1 MCSLFGLSGKQ
12 SASLGVDSFVVHNR
26 AASEGDEYSFTGL
39 YRNSPSGFFEESY
52 PLPGFLT
59 ISSQADLRFTI
70 YDLRFTTKVT
80 CFSIM
85 NRLLSE
91 FLGTFFL
98 TLTICV
104 AAVYGKA
111 GDYGPLAIGFVLVA
125 MVYACGHIS
134 KAHFNPA
141 VSLAFLIRGCYISV
155 KEMFSFIGVQCLAAI
170 LAALLARGLYSDGV
184 IVETTDLIF
193 VPALVAEILFTFML
207 VWVIMNVATA
217 KANHGNDFYGI
228 AIGFTVAGAVYT
240 VGIVSLA
247 VLNPAVAIA
256 LVLVGKLSL
265 SQIAIPIFGSLLGG
279 LGAVLLFNLGHPTE
293 GCSDDDESGCS
304 PIK

>member
-1 MCSLFGLSGKQ
+1 
-12 SASLGVDSFVVHNR
+12 
-26 AASEGDEYSFTGL
+26 
-39 YRNSPSGFFEESY
+39 
-52 PLPGFLT
+52 
-59 ISSQADLRFTI
+59 
-70 YDLRFTTKVT
+70 
-80 CFSIM
+80 M

-98 TLTICV
+98 TFTICV

-217 KANHGNDFYGI
+217 KANQGNDFYGI
-228 AIGFTVAGAVYT
+228 AIGFTVAGAIYT